1 MELKTMDLTPDYSAI
16 FRFAIHIVKSEIA
29 KDSGQEL
36 VVEMLE
42 YGKRLHEAREEE

>member
-1 MELKTMDLTPDYSAI
+1 METKTIELKPNYSAI
-16 FRFAIHIVKSEIA
+16 FRFAIHIVRAEIA